1 MADSSHASTVIS
13 DLPPPMDGRKEFI
26 GRTASPETVE
36 WFPGLR
42 GHLFAGASR
51 GAKNLT
57 TFIGSLEI
65 RAQTQFHRHPCS
77 EVVTPLD
84 GDVVALVDNRR
95 YDLRPLET
103 IHIPAGIGHAIF
115 APGNGKKVT
124 IHVALA
130 DADPKTE
137 FLPRRYGFS
146 NRGLE
151 PVRKGDPEYIARRE
165 IAESYSLGD
174 GALFKD
180 LFAGRFGTK
189 GICGGYAEFNP
200 GGSLPCHIHKY
211 DESITII
218 SGTAICEVAGTRYT
232 MSNNDTAL
240 VPTGRPHRFLNQSAG
255 KMAMVWVYAGDE
267 PERTLQHPGYCVGV
281 THCDICKK
289 NPRETGCAGNCA

>member
-57 TFIGSLEI
+57 TLIGSLEI

-137 FLPRRYGFS
+137 FLPRRFGFS

-151 PVRKGDPEYIARRE
+151 PVRNGDPEYIARRE
-165 IAESYSLGD
+165 IVESYSLGD
-174 GALFKD
+174 GAVFKD
-180 LFAGRFGTK
+180 LSAGRFGTK

-200 GGSLPCHIHKY
+200 GGSPPCHIHK
-211 DESITII
+211 
-218 SGTAICEVAGTRYT
+218 
-232 MSNNDTAL
+232 
-240 VPTGRPHRFLNQSAG
+240 
-255 KMAMVWVYAGDE
+255 
-267 PERTLQHPGYCVGV
+267 
-281 THCDICKK
+281 
-289 NPRETGCAGNCA
+289 